1 MHVRCD
7 YCGSPAVLTTG
18 QEVYPHL
25 PHLWPNPIYRCRPCD
40 AHVGCHPGTTKALG
54 RLANKD
60 LRGAKMAAH
69 AAFDPHWKGKRMS
82 RSDAYGRLAVAMGIP
97 ARDCHIGMFD
107 VNQCERVV
115 EICGGW

>member
-1 MHVRCD
+1 
-7 YCGSPAVLTTG
+7 
-18 QEVYPHL
+18 
-25 PHLWPNPIYRCRPCD
+25 
-40 AHVGCHPGTTKALG
+40 
-54 RLANKD
+54 
-60 LRGAKMAAH
+60 MAAH